1 MDHNCIRKPSS
12 YLFSQQFSDVLRLI
26 SELLHRL
33 FQLDAASLPH
43 GVRGAGRGSQVGLP
57 RGRGGG
63 IRGISLHLTQPRCR
77 EGRFFSNR
85 PSRRMTWALTSG
97 SVTIPPETNLASYT
111 HVCLGFYH
119 GFYLLI
125 GACFSSGL
133 YLQLLILKNG
143 RGIMVNPPIIRGVDH
158 LAPPTFPS
166 SKFCNRP
173 REPLMTSHNRPR

>member
-1 MDHNCIRKPSS
+1 MDPTKSDGYEQKRANERYLGNSWLALPPINSS
-12 YLFSQQFSDVLRLI
+12 CHRTGARQLRSADTESGESTVARVEGQRI
-26 SELLHRL
+26 S
-33 FQLDAASLPH
+33 
-43 GVRGAGRGSQVGLP
+43 
-57 RGRGGG
+57 
-63 IRGISLHLTQPRCR
+63 HL
-77 EGRFFSNR
+77 G
-85 PSRRMTWALTSG
+85 
-97 SVTIPPETNLASYT
+97 YT

-119 GFYLLI
+119 GFYLFI

>member
-63 IRGISLHLTQPRCR
+63 IRGISLHLNHDVERAAFLESAVAADDLGINVGVGNDSTGDKFGKLYACLPRLLPWFLFTYWR
-77 EGRFFSNR
+77 LLFLWFIF
-85 PSRRMTWALTSG
+85 
-97 SVTIPPETNLASYT
+97 TI
-111 HVCLGFYH
+111 
-119 GFYLLI
+119 
-125 GACFSSGL
+125 
-133 YLQLLILKNG
+133 
-143 RGIMVNPPIIRGVDH
+143 VNPEKWEGHNGQSTNH
-158 LAPPTFPS
+158 LR
-166 SKFCNRP
+166 C
-173 REPLMTSHNRPR
+173 